1 MSAAYGVVTTRLVE
15 MEIAR
20 QGWKSVL
27 CECGGSAEHLA
38 LDLLRLA
45 GSGPGQQPGHVSLE
59 EHVWS
64 PTVLWEPAPAVT
76 SVALAALADDV
87 APPAREWF
95 LDLLQC
101 MVTGEGTDRE
111 SARRGLDLPE
121 LCRDIVVQGLWLLYA
136 EVMSSRSPWPGIAF
150 EVLTVVEPDRARLQ
164 RVREIAADRLP
175 VCCRTG
181 LCDDDLLDLDRWLR
195 LIRSRWKLPG
205 CRPCSSA
212 V

>member
-1 MSAAYGVVTTRLVE
+1 MRLVE

-20 QGWKSVL
+20 QDWKGML
-27 CECGGSAEHLA
+27 CGCGDSAEHLA
-38 LDLLRLA
+38 RDLLQLA
-45 GSGPGQQPGHVSLE
+45 GRGPLQRPCHVSLE

-87 APPAREWF
+87 APTARAWF

-101 MVTGEGTDRE
+101 MVAGEGTAWE

-121 LCRDIVVQGLWLLYA
+121 LCRDLAVQGLWLLYG
-136 EVMSSRSPWPGIAF
+136 EVMSGRSPRAGTAF
-150 EVLTVVEPDRARLQ
+150 EILTVVEPDRARLH
-164 RVREIAADRLP
+164 RVRETAAAWLP

-181 LCDDDLLDLDRWLR
+181 MCDDDLPAVDR
-195 LIRSRWKLPG
+195 
-205 CRPCSSA
+205 
-212 V
+212 